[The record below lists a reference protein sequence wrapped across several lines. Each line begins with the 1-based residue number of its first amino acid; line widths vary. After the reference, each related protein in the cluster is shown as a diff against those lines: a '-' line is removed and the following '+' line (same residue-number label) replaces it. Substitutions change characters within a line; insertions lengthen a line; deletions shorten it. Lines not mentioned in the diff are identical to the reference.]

1 MNVSKVSVWKAEM
14 FADGNP
20 RWIIDVYIE
29 GEDSVPIKIVSKIKP
44 IINDD
49 SLQESRSTWQKSKIK
64 RNRKKIFTTRHEQR
78 MSG

>member
-49 SLQESRSTWQKSKIK
+49 SL
-64 RNRKKIFTTRHEQR
+64 
-78 MSG
+78 